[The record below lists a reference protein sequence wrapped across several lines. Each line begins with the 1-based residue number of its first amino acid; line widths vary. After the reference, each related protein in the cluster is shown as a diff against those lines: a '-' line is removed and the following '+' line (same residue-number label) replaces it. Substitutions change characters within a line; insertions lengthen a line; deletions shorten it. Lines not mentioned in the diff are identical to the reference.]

1 MLQHVVNLGR
11 NEVWLAKGFT
21 VTHKSKLRMLVWIAL
36 CDIIIHLQ
44 CLLFGADGDLD
55 FVD

>member
-44 CLLFGADGDLD
+44 CLLFSADGDLD